1 MVAGGFKID
10 TRGSS
15 DEELENIRAV
25 HSVYFAFVAG
35 YPKSELRDVMAFQ
48 ELVAESA
55 FQD

>member
-1 MVAGGFKID
+1 MDGGFKID
-10 TRGSS
+10 TRVSS

-25 HSVYFAFVAG
+25 HSVDFAFVAG
-35 YPKSELRDVMAFQ
+35 YPKSGLRDVMAFQ